1 MSWGSPAVLS
11 CHVPTPWLWLMIKL
25 AYLDKGHR
33 ANVLLLLLVLQ
44 TGLGR
49 SETAPDGLFSDAAA
63 DDDVLAVTTC
73 GLALL
78 LSSLDPWLA
87 ILNLRTT
94 IGTWWKKKE
103 KRGVQNKTRYFL
115 SPDTNSWTTTHSQLF
130 EWRFVVNPNNTSVK
144 KCALTMQT
152 IFSFSPPS
160 CVLLILFPWS
170 ETNVACEWRHNNKKT
185 KQMPHF

>member
-1 MSWGSPAVLS
+1 
-11 CHVPTPWLWLMIKL
+11 MIKL

-94 IGTWWKKKE
+94 IGT
-103 KRGVQNKTRYFL
+103 
-115 SPDTNSWTTTHSQLF
+115 
-130 EWRFVVNPNNTSVK
+130 
-144 KCALTMQT
+144 
-152 IFSFSPPS
+152 
-160 CVLLILFPWS
+160 
-170 ETNVACEWRHNNKKT
+170 
-185 KQMPHF
+185 